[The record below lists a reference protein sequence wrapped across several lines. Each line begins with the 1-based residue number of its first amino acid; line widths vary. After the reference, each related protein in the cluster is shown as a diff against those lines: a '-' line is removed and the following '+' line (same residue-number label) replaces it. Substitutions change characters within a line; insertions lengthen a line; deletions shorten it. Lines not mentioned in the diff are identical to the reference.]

1 MNNKFVNVATFVIG
15 AAVGSFVTWK
25 YVTTKYEQRIQAE
38 IDSVKEAFAAQT
50 RPEIA
55 DEIDA
60 EDEDEADPSEPPA
73 PTPMRPS
80 EKPSLSEYA
89 KILNETG
96 YTGEKGGSVVQP
108 IKPYVIPPEEFGD
121 EHDYTLVELR
131 YFADKVLTDS
141 WYNVIED
148 DEADDMIGLESLNE
162 FGRYEEDSVHVR
174 NDLKKTDYEVLL
186 DIRKYSDI
194 DLDDPDGI
202 GR

>member
-15 AAVGSFVTWK
+15 AAVGSIVTWK

-38 IDSVKEAFAAQT
+38 IDSVKEAFAAQA
-50 RPEIA
+50 RPETA
-55 DEIDA
+55 DEIDV

-80 EKPSLSEYA
+80 EKPSLAEYA

-96 YTGEKGGSVVQP
+96 YTGEKGGSIVQP
-108 IKPYVIPPEEFGD
+108 IKPHLIPPDEFGD
-121 EHDYTLVELR
+121 EHDYNLVELR

-148 DEADDMIGLESLNE
+148 DEADEMIGLESLE
-162 FGRYEEDSVHVR
+162 TFGTYEEDSVHVR

-186 DIRKYSDI
+186 DIRKYGDI